1 MRKFKALYVGSIIH
15 SLTLHSHTGGDNVA
29 SAKSTFKTFP
39 SLIRVFFFSVSC
51 PVAPDMLPGFPPGI
65 FPFWG
70 PFPAV
75 PPPAAA
81 AASGAPDAPRSSTE
95 ATRAAGKDKI

>member
-1 MRKFKALYVGSIIH
+1 
-15 SLTLHSHTGGDNVA
+15 
-29 SAKSTFKTFP
+29 
-39 SLIRVFFFSVSC
+39 
-51 PVAPDMLPGFPPGI
+51 MLPGFPPGI

-75 PPPAAA
+75 PPAAAAA

-95 ATRAAGKDKI
+95 ATWAAGKDKIWFHSTKILLFTKMQTK